1 MRKTAGRF
9 FQVILAVLCVYT
21 VFLIYG
27 LMSTEYVYDENGN
40 VVPKIV
46 TVEEIENRD
55 VYALLYRHYLQARGL
70 YEDILRLDY
79 RLSMDEESKLI
90 ATEYEELLD
99 TVSSQTVAIDGLAL
113 DTKYGQFKTMLLEW
127 VKTDAAVY
135 LQNISAA
142 ILQND
147 SQKEEEALACRSQMY
162 TDFLILSENMAVL
175 GENVP
180 GIDVSS
186 LYEWS
191 PENFISE
198 VLEGVQDE

>member
-1 MRKTAGRF
+1 MVERKEYLNSLIQWKEE
-9 FQVILAVLCVYT
+9 QVIKVVTGIRRC
-21 VFLIYG
+21 G
-27 LMSTEYVYDENGN
+27 KSTLLVQYQSWLLKNNVSENQIISIN
-40 VVPKIV
+40 F
-46 TVEEIENRD
+46 EE
-55 VYALLYRHYLQARGL
+55 L
-70 YEDILRLDY
+70 
-79 RLSMDEESKLI
+79 
-90 ATEYEELLD
+90 EYEELLD

-113 DTKYGQFKTMLLEW
+113 DTKYGQFKTMLLKW